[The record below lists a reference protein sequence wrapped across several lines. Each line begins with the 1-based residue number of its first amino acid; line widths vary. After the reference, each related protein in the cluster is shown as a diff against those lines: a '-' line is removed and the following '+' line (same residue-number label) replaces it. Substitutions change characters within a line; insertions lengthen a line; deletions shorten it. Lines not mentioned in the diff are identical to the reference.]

1 MGIDNNEKKSGQTA
15 HSVKRI
21 FTVYKYDK
29 GQPSLQEK
37 IPSSEDGSQQAST
50 FVTRSSLFLEEKIHD
65 VIIEG
70 KKHQPHKNQ

>member
-1 MGIDNNEKKSGQTA
+1 MGMDNNEKKSGQTA

-37 IPSSEDGSQQAST
+37 IPVSEDGGQQTST
-50 FVTRSSLFLEEKIHD
+50 FVAR
-65 VIIEG
+65 V
-70 KKHQPHKNQ
+70 